1 MLYLNYLFSKYLLI
15 VKRFGSLRERRYICV
30 YYYCYYYLV
39 TAIYWYIWFQI
50 VSLWK
55 RKTALSLRYFPW
67 AAIINTITSYFHRK
81 IEDFIQG
88 CRVTG
93 VRLPEA
99 PTIYP
104 QATKISNRE
113 PERAA
118 ETYDFQANCLWI
130 NSKICT
136 FETKTENVWSSAV
149 GKEYFCR

>member
-1 MLYLNYLFSKYLLI
+1 MLYLNYLFCKYLLI
-15 VKRFGSLRERRYICV
+15 VKHFGSLRERRYICL
-30 YYYCYYYLV
+30 YYYYYYYLV

-55 RKTALSLRYFPW
+55 RKTGLSLRYFPW

-93 VRLPEA
+93 IRLPEA

-149 GKEYFCR
+149 GKEYFRR